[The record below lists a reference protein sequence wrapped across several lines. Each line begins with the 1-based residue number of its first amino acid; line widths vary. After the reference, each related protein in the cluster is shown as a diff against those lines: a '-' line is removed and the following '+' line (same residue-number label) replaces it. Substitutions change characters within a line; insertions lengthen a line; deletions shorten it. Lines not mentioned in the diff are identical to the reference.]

1 MNTVGVLT
9 AGALGG
15 AFVAAV
21 VLVWQAVAR
30 RDLGIAHPALVWL
43 ILSGLFFGAG
53 SAVLAVQGETID
65 PALYLAGSVVGFGLG
80 VWASDRLGARRG
92 DAAPV
97 YRLDGTSAIRSGT
110 RRWAPPLLAA
120 IAVGAILQTLVEHG
134 IPFLTTDITG
144 ARSELTGIPI
154 QLVRVAL
161 PGLAGILM
169 FELILTADRRV
180 RWLAGLVIVAI
191 AGFTVLLA
199 SRYLIIE
206 LGAVLVLA
214 WLLAGRRIPVR
225 LALVVAGLA
234 LVAFAGIQVLRAYDQ
249 AAGNELGFATE
260 RTINRVVLVQ
270 PRTLAALQRV
280 IPAEEP
286 YFLGMT
292 WLRRLGPLIGR
303 QDIPNLGYWIYP
315 EVVEGAQD
323 TAGYAAPGLIGEAWA
338 NFGPAGLVLF
348 VFLGILAERLG
359 ALVSARR
366 SNAVD
371 MVAGALLILFLART
385 HALGVGGLAVLA
397 VLVIAWRVL
406 AGPSNGVLSSAGRV
420 AIWRAPRASSGPR

>member
-9 AGALGG
+9 AGALVGS
-15 AFVAAV
+15 FVASI
-21 VLVWQAVAR
+21 VLVWPAVAR
-30 RDLGIAHPALVWL
+30 RGMGIAHPAPVWL
-43 ILSGLFFGAG
+43 VLTGLFFGVG
-53 SAVLAVQGETID
+53 STILAAQGETIG
-65 PALYLAGSVVGFGLG
+65 PALYVAGAVVAFGFG

-97 YRLDGTSAIRSGT
+97 YRTDGASAVRAGT
-110 RRWAPPLLAA
+110 RRGAPLVLAGIALAA
-120 IAVGAILQTLVEHG
+120 ILPTLVEHG

-169 FELILTADRRV
+169 FELVRTLDRRR
-180 RWLAGLVIVAI
+180 RWLAGLGIVAI

-199 SRYLIIE
+199 SRYLVAE
-206 LGAVLVLA
+206 LLAVLVIA
-214 WLLAGRRIPVR
+214 WLLAGRRVPVR
-225 LALVVAGLA
+225 LGLAVVVVALVG
-234 LVAFAGIQVLRAYDQ
+234 FAGIQVLRAYDQ
-249 AAGNELGFATE
+249 AEGDALGFAAG
-260 RTINRVVLVQ
+260 RTVNRVVLVQ

-286 YFLGMT
+286 YFLGLT
-292 WLRRLGPLIGR
+292 WLRRLGPIVGR
-303 QDIPNLGYWIYP
+303 EDIPNLGYWIYP

-348 VFLGILAERLG
+348 VLLGILAERLG

-371 MVAGALLILFLART
+371 LVAGALLILFVART
-385 HALGVGGLAVLA
+385 HALGVGGLAVLVA
-397 VLVIAWRVL
+397 LVIAWRL
-406 AGPSNGVLSSAGRV
+406 AAGPTNGVLRAAARI
-420 AIWRAPRASSGPR
+420 AIWRAAPASAAPR